1 MASLANQKGTPWFM
15 SLNMVAGG
23 SSKISHD
30 AYIVDMHPESIEVS
44 SHAESPQALNKQR
57 QAPHEGPKNDQI
69 QVGEGFSCT
78 TYNGYIYI
86 HSKSLPVAFC
96 RALLSHEMV
105 VIMPTT
111 E

>member
-86 HSKSLPVAFC
+86 YIANHFPLRFVEPF
-96 RALLSHEMV
+96 
-105 VIMPTT
+105 
-111 E
+111 